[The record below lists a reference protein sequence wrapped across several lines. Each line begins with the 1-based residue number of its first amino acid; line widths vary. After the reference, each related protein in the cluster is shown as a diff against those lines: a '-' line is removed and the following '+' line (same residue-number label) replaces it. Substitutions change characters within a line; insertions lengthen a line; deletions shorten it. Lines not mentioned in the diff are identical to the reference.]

1 MLSQYKAHTHTH
13 THTHTQHCTEQGQQ
27 WHQRTGQR
35 LHCFFTNYVLPLS
48 LSSLFPWHDR
58 WTPVSEGLPY
68 YCERP
73 FGKEV
78 KTKSDLVKL
87 KGEGEKILWEV
98 FCERNRKHQWMERS
112 LWVPLTTFLFSLS
125 VKPKLKRSFYIY
137 SPDHWQIIYLPD
149 WKRREEGGWDL
160 SLNAGLMMSRVG
172 VFVIWL
178 HAPRKENRA
187 HLKVCFEGKIEG
199 AIS

>member
-1 MLSQYKAHTHTH
+1 MRTQLHLWHDSDAVRIKILVQITQRWKHDINYRSLGWTFKKNSSLGINRYTVCNHGYWARRWCMLSQNKAHTH

-125 VKPKLKRSFYIY
+125 VKPKLK
-137 SPDHWQIIYLPD
+137 P
-149 WKRREEGGWDL
+149 
-160 SLNAGLMMSRVG
+160 
-172 VFVIWL
+172 
-178 HAPRKENRA
+178 
-187 HLKVCFEGKIEG
+187 
-199 AIS
+199 